1 MVRSFPAPSG
11 ISKTAGR
18 AQRKMDAKWY
28 LGNAF
33 RKTSILQQGAAAKWV
48 RLPPCSVL
56 RAPCSVLR
64 APCSVLRAVTPPCRG
79 AATPS
84 RHDAAMPPRC
94 HATAPPR
101 RRAVTPRRRHTTT
114 PPSRAPCRT
123 APRSFIDI
131 KPPCILSSLVCESPY
146 KWFWTAFVKTSGQG
160 VLSTLTDKLRPP
172 TKLCIKIDQD
182 TGIIRGKF
190 GLVIRFVPVR
200 LRRRRR
206 DVSNPSYEGRGKG
219 DVCEELPCFV
229 VCSPTPRP

>member
-1 MVRSFPAPSG
+1 MQNGTWETHFAKPRFCSRARPRSG
-11 ISKTAGR
+11 LGCLR
-18 AQRKMDAKWY
+18 A
-28 LGNAF
+28 
-33 RKTSILQQGAAAKWV
+33 
-48 RLPPCSVL
+48 PCSVL

-64 APCSVLRAVTPPCRG
+64 APCSY
-79 AATPS
+79 
-84 RHDAAMPPRC
+84 AAM
-94 HATAPPR
+94 PPR